1 MASID
6 LVGLT
11 KQFGALTA
19 VDALDLEIRDR
30 EFVALL
36 GPSGCGK
43 TTTMNMIAGIES
55 PSDGRILFDGR
66 DMAHVHPRKRG
77 VGFVFQSYAVF
88 THLSVYRNLAFGL
101 EIAGA
106 SKAEIDRRVREIAQL
121 LALDDRLDMSAA
133 QLGVNEMQRLA
144 IGRSAVVNPKIFL
157 LDEPLSNLDAAFRAV
172 MRTELKHLQHTLGQ
186 TMVYVTHDQ
195 LEAMTMAD
203 RIAVMHLGELQQ
215 YGTPLEIYNRP
226 RNTFVARFMG
236 SPSMN
241 LLYCRM
247 AESDGAAFLDFD
259 ESGRVPLADDGLLE
273 QSRQARQPDLYLGI
287 RPEDV
292 SLRPVG
298 DGPHGLAMTVTMLE
312 HIGARTIVHLRGADH
327 ELKVVEPADY
337 DVDIGMPF
345 EIRMEPGAA
354 LLFDG
359 KSGLGLGER

>member
-1 MASID
+1 MASIE
-6 LVGLT
+6 LKGLT

-43 TTTMNMIAGIES
+43 TTTMNMIAGIET
-55 PSDGRILFDGR
+55 PSEGRILFDGR

-88 THLSVYRNLAFGL
+88 THLSVYRNLSFGL
-101 EIAGA
+101 EVAGTP
-106 SKAEIDRRVREIAQL
+106 KAEIARRVREIAMLLDLERQL
-121 LALDDRLDMSAA
+121 DTNAA
-133 QLGVNEMQRLA
+133 ILGVNELQRLA

-172 MRTELKHLQHTLGQ
+172 MRTELKHLQHELGQ

-203 RIAVMHLGELQQ
+203 RIAVMNLGVLQQ

-247 AESDGAAFLDFD
+247 VEDGDRRFLDFD
-259 ESGRVPLADDGLLE
+259 ESGRIALEDESLLA
-273 QSRQARQPDLYLGI
+273 QSRNAAQPDLYLGV
-287 RPEDV
+287 RPESV
-292 SLRPVG
+292 SLRAAG
-298 DGPHGLAMTVTMLE
+298 DGPHVLAMTVVMLE
-312 HIGARTIVHLRGADH
+312 RIGARTIVHLRSADH

-337 DVDIGMPF
+337 DVEVGMPV

-354 LLFDG
+354 VLFDG
-359 KSGLGLGER
+359 KSGLALGTA